1 MERLQQTLLAQEL
14 HLARA
19 DQSAAAVEIARLQAM
34 VIDLKRLL
42 AAKVSGNPIGTQTE
56 LSVEESQQ
64 VQARDITEV
73 EEDSTREHSLQQSRE
88 CERCSECD
96 AHMAVVQKL
105 QAEKEAMEELIA
117 AQVQHCDDSMN

>member
-1 MERLQQTLLAQEL
+1 
-14 HLARA
+14 
-19 DQSAAAVEIARLQAM
+19 M

-56 LSVEESQQ
+56 LSVKESQQ